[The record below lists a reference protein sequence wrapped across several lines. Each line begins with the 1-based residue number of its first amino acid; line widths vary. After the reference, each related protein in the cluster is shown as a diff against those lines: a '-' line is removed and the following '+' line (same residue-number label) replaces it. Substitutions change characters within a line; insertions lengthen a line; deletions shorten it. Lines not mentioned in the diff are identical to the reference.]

1 MWESTFFIFREAKTG
16 QERERVCECVCVCK
30 FLAGSGGWRDYLLM
44 AIVFSMNCEV
54 QSSAESLEGS
64 GERFDGSRRLK
75 I

>member
-1 MWESTFFIFREAKTG
+1 MGEHLLYFQKSKDRPG
-16 QERERVCECVCVCK
+16 VCVCVCK